1 MGLEALGCFH
11 IRCSVLRHAGKHF
24 GVPVQDI
31 QQRKA
36 FGMGTLQLAVVLD
49 DGGAFLE
56 VLSQVGIK
64 LIHDGGNNRVGWGNS
79 VLHSDLQKKSHQD
92 REGQGGGV

>member
-11 IRCSVLRHAGKHF
+11 IRCSVLRHAGKHIR
-24 GVPVQDI
+24 VPTQYI

-49 DGGAFLE
+49 DGGTFFE
-56 VLSQVGIK
+56 VFSQVGIK
-64 LIHDGGNNRVGWGNS
+64 LIHDGGNDRVEWGNARLVNS
-79 VLHSDLQKKSHQD
+79 VLHIGLHK
-92 REGQGGGV
+92 

>member
-11 IRCSVLRHAGKHF
+11 IRCSALRHIGKHIR
-24 GVPVQDI
+24 VPTQDI
-31 QQRKA
+31 QQRKT

-56 VLSQVGIK
+56 VLSQIGIK
-64 LIHDGGNNRVGWGNS
+64 LIHDGGNDRVDWGKAGVANS
-79 VLHSDLQKKSHQD
+79 VLHIGLHK
-92 REGQGGGV
+92 